1 MPTYLT
7 PGVFVEEVASGLR
20 PIQAVGTSV
29 AGFIGTAPNPAAH
42 PREAVRIETWAE
54 FCKEFVTEKSAST
67 PLATAVHGFLLNG
80 GSTCY
85 VVNVGAGG
93 AVGDGLNALERVEEV
108 AIVAIPGLI
117 DPVSYDA
124 VLSHCEKLRNRVA
137 ILDAPGEVPS
147 IEGLTQVALVEGGAK
162 AAKARADGEAAAA
175 AAPGKE
181 RKTFRPRQSAGGF
194 GAFYFPW
201 ITIADPLSGALVDV
215 PPSGHIAGI
224 YARTDATRGVHKAP
238 ANESIRGAVGVTHV
252 VTKEEQGTLNPQGVN
267 CIRSFPS
274 GGILV
279 WGARTLDDPAS
290 EYRYVPVRR
299 FVTMVSESLE
309 QALHWVVFE
318 TNHEPLWKAIRRDIT
333 AFLTLLWRGG
343 MLRGETP
350 EQAFFVK
357 VDAETNPED
366 VIAAGQVVIVVGLSV
381 VRPAEFVVIRIS
393 QASGTPAEA
402 GT

>member
-1 MPTYLT
+1 M
-7 PGVFVEEVASGLR
+7 
-20 PIQAVGTSV
+20 
-29 AGFIGTAPNPAAH
+29 
-42 PREAVRIETWAE
+42 
-54 FCKEFVTEKSAST
+54 
-67 PLATAVHGFLLNG
+67 
-80 GSTCY
+80 
-85 VVNVGAGG
+85 
-93 AVGDGLNALERVEEV
+93 

-137 ILDAPGEVPS
+137 ILDAPGKVPS